1 MRAATVVLPSARAVV
16 RERFGADIAAEV
28 WVAVFAAAFGTDR
41 LIAIF
46 FPAVLP
52 ATGFSDACLFA
63 ADFSAA
69 PRRGP
74 ALDAGVFAPAAS
86 AGAVAARAD
95 VRAVAFL
102 AMAAPRIGA
111 AANEKGR
118 GANVPIGAAAR
129 YRSGLD

>member
-1 MRAATVVLPSARAVV
+1 MV
-16 RERFGADIAAEV
+16 
-28 WVAVFAAAFGTDR
+28 AAFFAT
-41 LIAIF
+41 A
-46 FPAVLP
+46 LP
-52 ATGFSDACLFA
+52 AAGFFSAGLFA
-63 ADFSAA
+63 ADSFAT

-74 ALDAGVFAPAAS
+74 RFDAGVFAPAAS
-86 AGAVAARAD
+86 AGAIAARAD

-118 GANVPIGAAAR
+118 DANVPIGAAAR